1 MSQNDSVRVRNQFIW
16 WLTIPSILIL
26 AGIIYLL
33 VDKLGADFG
42 NSIAK
47 NEVPELEQQAIELR
61 LQAVGTVNI
70 GEPIQVVEAVDT
82 GASKLS
88 PEDQRITDL
97 ISNNGYACLGCHQID
112 GKMVGPSYR
121 EVGQKYQGDDG
132 AAAALAEKIK
142 AGGVGTWGQVPMPPN
157 PAVSDDHMTDIVN
170 WILGL
175 GASDAEAAPV
185 EEAAEEASA
194 EEESVEEEPVTEAAP
209 AASGDVLTTEQATAL
224 MSEKSYIC
232 MTCHQV
238 EMKVVGP
245 SYKDVASKYADE
257 DGATDLL
264 KTKIIQGGVG
274 TWGQI
279 PMPPNPT
286 VSEDD
291 ANALI
296 AWILSLK

>member
-26 AGIIYLL
+26 AGITYLL

-47 NEVPELEQQAIELR
+47 NEIPELEQQAIELR

-70 GEPIQVVEAVDT
+70 GEPMQVVEAVDT

-112 GKMVGPSYR
+112 SKMVGPSYR

-132 AAAALAEKIK
+132 AAAMLAGKIK

-170 WILGL
+170 WVLGL

-185 EEAAEEASA
+185 EEAAEEEPA
-194 EEESVEEEPVTEAAP
+194 EEASVTE
-209 AASGDVLTTEQATAL
+209 AASGDVLTTEQATTL
-224 MSEKSYIC
+224 MSEKGYIC

-245 SYKDVASKYADE
+245 SYKDVASKYASE
-257 DGATDLL
+257 DGAAAMLAE
-264 KTKIIQGGVG
+264 KIKAGGVG

-291 ANALI
+291 ANALV